1 MDNMEDAFI
10 EIGNCIEMISK
21 EISFELEKT
30 LKPILDFIIK
40 VFNKYSERYL
50 TK

>member
-1 MDNMEDAFI
+1 MDSMEDAII
-10 EIGNCIEMISK
+10 ELGNRFETLLK

-30 LKPILDFIIK
+30 LRPILKFIIK